1 MKNGKNK
8 KKTKPKTKKARSPRR
23 PQKSPANVSG
33 YQTKA
38 DQGQES
44 MGILSRW
51 ATGPPERGTRVNSK
65 CGARYNTFTAHYNT
79 IKRGNGYPRAGQTH
93 PNPRHALTSYQ
104 QNEPSPPSG
113 FASLSKATGLEH
125 KEPR

>member
-44 MGILSRW
+44 MGILPRR
-51 ATGPPERGTRVNSK
+51 ATRT
-65 CGARYNTFTAHYNT
+65 
-79 IKRGNGYPRAGQTH
+79 
-93 PNPRHALTSYQ
+93 RHARKLQMRCTLQYIYSTLQYD
-104 QNEPSPPSG
+104 
-113 FASLSKATGLEH
+113 KA
-125 KEPR
+125 R